1 MGSDFMA
8 IPLIGNFFNCDSFCS
23 LTRFFLQR
31 FRFEESGSDSP
42 NVEMPKFLFYSTH
55 VLLHHFL
62 QSQRIEMPIWMACSF
77 CFANLGVVS
86 SCLFLPFPDIG
97 PLVEKIDDPSMVND
111 ADLLEVVRMLD
122 DACKEA
128 GFFYVKGH
136 GITESLM
143 KEVRDVTHKFFQL
156 PYEEKLKIKMTPQSG
171 YRGYQRIGENVTKG
185 KPDMHE
191 AIDCYTPIRPGK
203 YGDLAKPM
211 EGSNL
216 WPENPSNFEALL
228 ENYINLCRD
237 LSRKIMRGIALA
249 LGGAIDAFEGETAGD
264 PFWVLRLI
272 GYPVDIPE
280 EQRTDTGCGAHT
292 DYGLLT
298 LVNQD
303 DDICALEVQNRS
315 GEWIYAT
322 PIPGTFVC
330 NIGDMLKVW
339 SNGIYQST
347 LHRVVNNSPR
357 YRVSVAFFY
366 ESNFDA
372 AIEPVQFCREKT
384 GGAAKYDKVVY
395 GEHLVKKVLTNFVM

>member
-1 MGSDFMA
+1 MGSDFKS
-8 IPLIGNFFNCDSFCS
+8 IPL
-23 LTRFFLQR
+23 L
-31 FRFEESGSDSP
+31 
-42 NVEMPKFLFYSTH
+42 
-55 VLLHHFL
+55 
-62 QSQRIEMPIWMACSF
+62 
-77 CFANLGVVS
+77 
-86 SCLFLPFPDIG
+86 DIS
-97 PLVEKIDDPSMVND
+97 PLVEKIDDPSMAND
-111 ADLLEVVRMLD
+111 KDLLQVVRFLD

-136 GITESLM
+136 GIDESLM
-143 KEVRDVTHKFFQL
+143 REVRNVTRKFFQL

-171 YRGYQRIGENVTKG
+171 YRGYQRLGENITKG

-203 YGDLAKPM
+203 YGDL
-211 EGSNL
+211 
-216 WPENPSNFEALL
+216 LL
-228 ENYINLCRD
+228 NQWKD
-237 LSRKIMRGIALA
+237 LTYDISRKIMRGIALA
-249 LGGAIDAFEGETAGD
+249 LGGAIDAFEGDTAGD

-280 EQRTDTGCGAHT
+280 EQCTDTGCGAHT

-303 DDICALEVQNRS
+303 DDICALEVQNRA

-339 SNGIYQST
+339 TNGIYQPT

-372 AIEPVQFCREKT
+372 AIEPVEFCREKT
-384 GGAAKYDKVVY
+384 GGAAKYEKVVY
-395 GEHLVKKVLTNFVM
+395 GEHLVQKVLTNFVM

>member
-1 MGSDFMA
+1 
-8 IPLIGNFFNCDSFCS
+8 
-23 LTRFFLQR
+23 
-31 FRFEESGSDSP
+31 
-42 NVEMPKFLFYSTH
+42 
-55 VLLHHFL
+55 
-62 QSQRIEMPIWMACSF
+62 
-77 CFANLGVVS
+77 
-86 SCLFLPFPDIG
+86 
-97 PLVEKIDDPSMVND
+97 
-111 ADLLEVVRMLD
+111 
-122 DACKEA
+122 
-128 GFFYVKGH
+128 
-136 GITESLM
+136 
-143 KEVRDVTHKFFQL
+143 
-156 PYEEKLKIKMTPQSG
+156 
-171 YRGYQRIGENVTKG
+171 
-185 KPDMHE
+185 MHE

-339 SNGIYQST
+339 SNGIYQPT

-372 AIEPVQFCREKT
+372 AIEPVEFCQEKT
-384 GGAAKYDKVVY
+384 GGAAKYEKVVY